1 MNGTGPPGG
10 EEDLLRAV
18 AERAAARAVL
28 GSALAGLLAGL
39 LALAF
44 LWLSGSRVD
53 ASTVPVV
60 VLLAIGQLAGVAAAG
75 STALR
80 LRDLRSGVPVRATAE
95 RAQRGLRTLARV
107 TGVVGALTAVAMP
120 VLLEPR
126 ATASFTALA
135 GLGVLAQVVVV
146 LTVVRRPLSRVA
158 QAAHR

>member
-1 MNGTGPPGG
+1 MSGGSPPAG

-28 GSALAGLLAGL
+28 GSALAGFLAGL

-53 ASTVPVV
+53 ATTVPVV
-60 VLLAIGQLAGVAAAG
+60 VLLAIGQLAGVVAAG
-75 STALR
+75 SAALR
-80 LRDLRSGVPVRATAE
+80 LRELRSGMPVRETAE

-126 ATASFTALA
+126 ATASFTAIA

-158 QAAHR
+158 RAAHR